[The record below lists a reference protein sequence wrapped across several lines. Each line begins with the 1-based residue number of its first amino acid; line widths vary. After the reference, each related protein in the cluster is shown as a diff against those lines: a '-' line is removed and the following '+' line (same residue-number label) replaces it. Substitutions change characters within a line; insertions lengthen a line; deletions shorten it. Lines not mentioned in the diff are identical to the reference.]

1 MKKTLLYPE
10 LKVIRDL
17 PPGFDSMHN
26 LKKDFIHLTETIP
39 PIYLVEVDNAYIS
52 PFGVVYKHG
61 LVVKESV
68 YSMFN
73 ARSFYPS
80 FYKKLLLNKIIHVD
94 GKCAIV
100 HNSYFQNYYH
110 WLLEA
115 VPRLYLLR
123 DQASQLTLI
132 LNEDSPGFIKQY
144 VKLFGFK
151 DVVYVNEQ
159 HLVKADKAIF
169 PTFTSRGL
177 AMYEPVIREMA
188 TWLMQENNISTGNPP
203 SKNVFITRKSAKYR
217 RLINEQEVIDYLSS
231 KNFEIVTLED
241 LSIQQQMQ
249 LFAEAKN
256 VIGVQGAGM
265 SNMIYAQ
272 HAKLLITIIHE
283 EHPDDAYYNLAN
295 INNTGCYYF
304 QCKGTG
310 SFDYKN
316 NDDLVADMNK
326 FTEVCEKYI
335 FSN

>member
-17 PPGFDSMHN
+17 PPGYEEMHL

-39 PIYLVEVDNAYIS
+39 PVFLVEVDNAYIS

-61 LVVKESV
+61 FVVKESV

-73 ARSFYPS
+73 ARSFYAS
-80 FYKKLLLNKIIHVD
+80 FYKKLLLNKIIHID
-94 GKCAIV
+94 GKCTIV

-115 VPRLYLLR
+115 VPRLYLLKE
-123 DQASQLTLI
+123 QAPQLTLI

-144 VKLFGFK
+144 VKLFRFK
-151 DVVYVNEQ
+151 EVVYVNER
-159 HLVKADKAIF
+159 HLVKADHAIF

-177 AMYEPVIREMA
+177 AMYEPIIREMA
-188 TWLMQENNISTGNPP
+188 TWLLKENNIRTGNPL
-203 SKNVFITRKSAKYR
+203 SKNIFITRKSAKYR

-231 KNFEIVTLED
+231 RNVEIVTLED
-241 LSIQQQMQ
+241 LSIREQMQ

-272 HAKLLITIIHE
+272 HAKLLVTIIHE
-283 EHPDDAYYNLAN
+283 EHPDDAYFNLAN

-310 SFDYKN
+310 NFDYKN

-335 FSN
+335 FID